1 MNKNYNS
8 LKKMG
13 EYIVLLFMLSMIGL
27 ASCVWD
33 EIPPPKIPDIP
44 QDSSLSFANDIIPIF
59 ESSCATTN
67 CHDGSWKPNLSA
79 NVAYVELTT
88 KGYINTNSPADSEL
102 YKKIDGGSMQQYAT
116 DEDRYYILRW
126 IGEGAEDN

>member
-1 MNKNYNS
+1 
-8 LKKMG
+8 MG

-59 ESSCATTN
+59 ELSCATTN
-67 CHDGSWKPNLSA
+67 CHDGSWKPNLTA

-102 YKKIDGGSMQQYAT
+102 YIKIDGGSMQQYAT

-126 IGEGAEDN
+126 IEEGAEDN